1 MLVEYL
7 DMMLFIQNRFDKQ
20 LSDEL
25 FTDLSDH
32 IFEKWLQS
40 EYNILNF
47 ISRLDVV
54 NKQIICD
61 WCEKNYKL

>member
-1 MLVEYL
+1 MLYESF
-7 DMMLFIQNRFDKQ
+7 DMMLFIQNHFDKK

-32 IFEKWLQS
+32 IFDKWLQS

-47 ISRLDVV
+47 ISRLDNV
-54 NKQIICD
+54 NKKIICE
-61 WCEKNYKL
+61 WVEKNYKL